1 MVTTDGLLRPGCV
14 HGLQDALD
22 RGVDV
27 YVYVY
32 VGSQTSAVRDLVR
45 EEVHG
50 ATIWKPQ
57 LDWFHPRRSARSWA
71 ASASPTGRAS

>member
-27 YVYVY
+27 S

-50 ATIWKPQ
+50 VTIWKPQ

-71 ASASPTGRAS
+71 ASSSQTARPS